1 MKRLIDDR
9 WRVGHIPHLI
19 RGEEYGFTEQ
29 QLAAHEVTVCVT
41 ALRFGG
47 YLFVGVPGESLV
59 DMTLWLRSRFSGA
72 KTVSVDQI
80 GGYYNYMATPRSMT
94 LGGYTYWSSWVRRDA
109 IRLPPSWMHL
119 CGTERGRMAA
129 VIALIQKTVLYA
141 FHLTKTIQSPP

>member
-1 MKRLIDDR
+1 MTKPIARGDAPAQVKRLIDDR
-9 WRVGHIPHLI
+9 WRVGHIPQLI

-72 KTVSVDQI
+72 KDRFP
-80 GGYYNYMATPRSMT
+80 GRPD
-94 LGGYTYWSSWVRRDA
+94 RR
-109 IRLPPSWMHL
+109 IL
-119 CGTERGRMAA
+119 
-129 VIALIQKTVLYA
+129 
-141 FHLTKTIQSPP
+141 